1 MSFDLILELLG
12 EKYVLPESNGNSSVE
27 EKFPARIYK
36 ENVLADCFED
46 AKRYFLQAYLD
57 VDFAHAVM
65 LAEQKIIT
73 EDELK
78 ELLTAL
84 RSLDFDS
91 IRKAEYD
98 GSFEDLFYYL
108 QREITKNCD
117 PDTAGKLHT
126 ARSRNDIDVTIY
138 RLHLRRDTLRLMRSA
153 MDLRRN
159 LLDLVAQHHETLI
172 PAYTHT
178 QPAQPST
185 LAHFLLG
192 MAENLGRDIKRLQRA
207 FDNMNL
213 CPLGACAITT
223 TGFPINRE
231 RTAELLGFY
240 GPTINS
246 YASIASVDY
255 FTETLGATN
264 ALLINIG
271 KFAFEFL
278 QMASMEFD
286 VIRLPDGYVQG
297 SSIMPQKRNPVAL
310 EHIRAIAS
318 KALGQSMGVITSIH
332 NTPFGDINDVED
344 DLQPLIYNAMRD
356 ANRSVALFAGTIQS
370 AKFNLE
376 TLRRRASENFIT
388 VTELAD
394 TLVRRENLPFRISHQ
409 IVGICVKAALQDGGE
424 ITHEILQKAAGEVLG
439 HELKM
444 TAAELKETLSPE
456 NFVRIRTI
464 YGGTAPEETRRALTI
479 EREHE
484 TMDEEWILDK
494 SDFLDTAS
502 RNLQKIVD
510 KKLQSPT
517 AGKISTA

>member
-1 MSFDLILELLG
+1 MSPETDL
-12 EKYVLPESNGNSSVE
+12 KKNAP

-36 ENVLADCFED
+36 ENVLADCFAD
-46 AKRYFLQAYLD
+46 AKQYFLQALLD
-57 VDFAHAVM
+57 VDYAHAVM
-65 LAEQKIIT
+65 LAEQEIIT
-73 EDELK
+73 KQELK
-78 ELLTAL
+78 DLLAAL
-84 RSLDFDS
+84 RSLDLNQ
-91 IRKAEYD
+91 IRRAEYD
-98 GSFEDLFYYL
+98 GSFEDLFFYL
-108 QREITKNCD
+108 QREITKYCD
-117 PDTAGKLHT
+117 ADTAGKLHT

-138 RLHLRRDTLRLMRSA
+138 RIRLRRDTLKLLRST

-159 LLDLVAQHHETLI
+159 LLDLAAQHHETLI

-192 MAENLGRDIKRLQRA
+192 MAENLGRDIRRLQKA
-207 FDNMNL
+207 FDNMNY

-223 TGFPINRE
+223 TGFPISRE

-240 GPTINS
+240 APTVNS

-255 FTETLGATN
+255 FTEVLGTVN

-344 DLQPLIYNAMRD
+344 DLQPLIYNALRD

-370 AKFNLE
+370 ATFNIE
-376 TLRRRASENFIT
+376 TLRRRAEENFIT

-394 TLVRRENLPFRISHQ
+394 TLVRRENLPFRISHK
-409 IVGICVKAALQDGGE
+409 IVGASVKAALAHHGE
-424 ITHEILQKAAGEVLG
+424 ITHKILQTAAEEILGRKLEFT
-439 HELKM
+439 ED
-444 TAAELKETLSPE
+444 ELKETLSAK
-456 NFVRIRTI
+456 NFIDIRTI
-464 YGGTAPEETRRALTI
+464 YGGPAPDETRRALSV
-479 EREHE
+479 ERNHE
-484 TMDEEWILDK
+484 YADEKWITDK
-494 SDFLDTAS
+494 EEFLTKSA
-502 RNLQKIVD
+502 L
-510 KKLQSPT
+510 KLSSEVEDGLNQR
-517 AGKISTA
+517 

>member
-1 MSFDLILELLG
+1 MIVS
-12 EKYVLPESNGNSSVE
+12 PETEVE
-27 EKFPARIYK
+27 STAPEKFPARIYK
-36 ENVLADCFED
+36 ENVLADCFAD
-46 AKRYFLQAYLD
+46 AKLYFLQALID
-57 VDFAHAVM
+57 VDYAHAVM

-73 EDELK
+73 RDELK
-78 ELLTAL
+78 QLLIAL
-84 RSLDFDS
+84 ESLDLNS

-98 GSFEDLFYYL
+98 GTFEDLFYYL
-108 QREITKNCD
+108 QREITKYCD
-117 PDTAGKLHT
+117 VDTAGKLHT

-138 RLHLRRDTLRLMRSA
+138 RLHLRRDTLRLLRST

-159 LLDLVAQHHETLI
+159 LLDLVSKHHETLI

-213 CPLGACAITT
+213 SPLGACAITT
-223 TGFPINRE
+223 TGFPISRK

-240 GPTINS
+240 APTVNS

-255 FTETLGATN
+255 FTETLGATMG
-264 ALLINIG
+264 LMVNIG

-286 VIRLPDGYVQG
+286 VIRLPEGYVQG

-318 KALGQSMGVITSIH
+318 KALGQSMGVFTSIH

-370 AKFNLE
+370 AAFNLE
-376 TLRRRASENFIT
+376 TLRRRAEENFIT

-394 TLVRRENLPFRISHQ
+394 TLVRSENLSFRQSHE
-409 IVGICVKAALQDGGE
+409 IVGASVKEALKNGGE
-424 ITHEILQKAAGEVLG
+424 ITHEILQDAARENLG
-439 HELKM
+439 RELSM
-444 TAAELKETLSPE
+444 TEKELADTLSAE
-456 NFVRIRTI
+456 NFVNIRTI
-464 YGGTAPEETRRALTI
+464 YGGTAPDETRRALFA

-484 TMDEEWILDK
+484 DADEEWLLEKEEFLSDASTKLRNAVDGFLK
-494 SDFLDTAS
+494 S
-502 RNLQKIVD
+502 
-510 KKLQSPT
+510 
-517 AGKISTA
+517 